1 MLTGFSRLGRV
12 RLVGLAAL
20 AGSLALAIA
29 DGFGQGTG
37 PMTRSHRGSL
47 PAALVGRWSFAAATG
62 QYCDPLGDC
71 APGSGGSITFT
82 FSAGGRAEYSLFQS
96 SLVEGCGQV
105 QSLRRTTGTAR
116 ADGFTLVFTPRSG
129 TYKSFNGCR
138 PDLTGNWK
146 LAAEDLK
153 PVSFSWQLDEGELRL
168 VDPTGEASGSYNKR

>member
-1 MLTGFSRLGRV
+1 MLTGLSRLGRA

-20 AGSLALAIA
+20 AGSLALAA
-29 DGFGQGTG
+29 TDGFGQGIG
-37 PMTRSHRGSL
+37 PTTRSHRG
-47 PAALVGRWSFAAATG
+47 PIPVALVGQWSFAAATG

-82 FSAGGRAEYSLFQS
+82 FGVGGRAEYSLFQS

-105 QSLRRTTGTAR
+105 QSLRSMTGTAR
-116 ADGFTLVFTPRSG
+116 VDGSTLVLTPRSG

-146 LAAEDLK
+146 LGAEDLK
-153 PVSFSWQLDEGELRL
+153 PVSFSWQLDEGELQL
-168 VDPTGEASGSYNKR
+168 VDPTGEASGIYNRR